1 MQHAFST
8 VVMEVVEAL
17 RNEVAHEAANQDGII
32 LTGPKMRKQSESMPA
47 GISSIVVLDMH

>member
-1 MQHAFST
+1 
-8 VVMEVVEAL
+8 MEVVEAL

-32 LTGPKMRKQSESMPA
+32 LTGLKMRKQSESMPA